1 MKKFFALVA
10 MTTILVSCGKTE
22 EKKQESLY
30 PEKVISAEEK
40 QLALGKEVFNGKG
53 MCYSCHLPE
62 KKVIGPSI
70 KEIAQ
75 IYRDRNGDMKA
86 FLLEK
91 AEPIVDPSQY
101 ATMKTNFNITKNIPE
116 EELEAVIAYMMSF

>member
-1 MKKFFALVA
+1 MRKKIALVV
-10 MTTILVSCGKTE
+10 MTTILISCGKTE